1 MGIDPPDLVKSSFR
15 RHGMSRGKLFG
26 LLLAEMREHPA
37 NKECSV
43 YDTDEATR
51 TDEATPMPGNSI
63 NRVRESH
70 RDIECAYFY
79 LLYKK
84 IVCNSNERRRSIE
97 YGPIWGNAIAQSES

>member
-1 MGIDPPDLVKSSFR
+1 LGIDPPDLVKSSFR
-15 RHGMSRGKLFG
+15 RYGTSRGKLLG

-63 NRVRESH
+63 NHVRESH
-70 RDIECAYFY
+70 RDVENAYFY
-79 LLYKK
+79 LLCE
-84 IVCNSNERRRSIE
+84 IVRNSNERS
-97 YGPIWGNAIAQSES
+97 